1 MAPLTVYAGDDEHT
15 ARRCAIAAGGVEVLS
30 EDVIRDCDI
39 PYACVQQVAVRE
51 RLELERHERFGAAD
65 FPNEDAIGPMAEC
78 GAEMVG
84 NGDGR
89 KRRFV
94 PQGGLRTSS
103 LQAQQIR
110 LLEMNL

>member
-1 MAPLTVYAGDDEHT
+1 MARVQRLQQ
-15 ARRCAIAAGGVEVLS
+15 IA
-30 EDVIRDCDI
+30 
-39 PYACVQQVAVRE
+39 
-51 RLELERHERFGAAD
+51 RFGAAD
-65 FPNEDAIGPMAEC
+65 FPNEDSIGPMAQG
-78 GAEMVG
+78 GAEQVG

-103 LQAQQIR
+103 LQAHQIR